1 MSEETQEPIAEAQQ
15 PAFQDPNDPFS
26 QFESPDFDFNPLD
39 ESVKERSYTKPNVD
53 PSLLEGELDEPT
65 FEAPSFE
72 DMGGPDMGGAPD
84 SEPDAFA
91 NPQLNDLSDKDKKYA
106 TAQMVDTVLDGYE
119 RLTSMANNVV
129 QIPDDKVTQMV
140 ASGELNPNL
149 RIPIDAMGN
158 TVSVPEFV
166 QEFNEQTEEAITTSE
181 EFKEKVRPAMNR
193 VFAKRGIGMTDE
205 QYLLYHFGVDLTTK
219 AITVVSLRRQ
229 VNGIFDMLKE
239 QSAAMPKARPQAKKE
254 TPKAEE
260 PAPTPTPT
268 PEPPTP
274 PKPKAKVMADPI
286 DSVEGVTK
294 EAIQQIQGEDTFSI
308 PEPKPQGAPDFGNP
322 EILSQLEALSE
333 ETPKEKPAKKT
344 TTAKKPT
351 GRKRGRPRKN
361 ASK

>member
-1 MSEETQEPIAEAQQ
+1 MSEETQEPQVAQ

-39 ESVKERSYTKPNVD
+39 ESVKERSYTKPNID
-53 PSLLEGELDEPT
+53 ASLLEGDLDEPT

-72 DMGGPDMGGAPD
+72 DMGGPDMGGAPE

-91 NPQLNDLSDKDKKYA
+91 NPQLNDLSDKDKRYA

-119 RLTSMANNVV
+119 RLTGMANNIV

-229 VNGIFDMLKE
+229 VNGIFEMLKE
-239 QSAAMPKARPQAKKE
+239 QSASMPKARPQAAKE
-254 TPKAEE
+254 TPKAE
-260 PAPTPTPT
+260 APKPTPT

-274 PKPKAKVMADPI
+274 PTPKAKVMADPM
-286 DSVEGVTK
+286 DSVEGNTR
-294 EAIQQIQGEDTFSI
+294 EAMNEIQGDDSFNI
-308 PEPKPQGAPDFGNP
+308 PEPKAQGAPDFGNP
-322 EILSQLEALSE
+322 EILAQLEALSE
-333 ETPKEKPAKKT
+333 EAPKEKTAKKT
-344 TTAKKPT
+344 TATAKPT

>member
-1 MSEETQEPIAEAQQ
+1 MSEETLQPEVAQ
-15 PAFQDPNDPFS
+15 PAPQDPNDPFS
-26 QFESPDFDFNPLD
+26 QFESPNFDFNPLD
-39 ESVKERSYTKPNVD
+39 ESVKERSYTKPNID
-53 PSLLEGELDEPT
+53 ASLLEGELEEPT

-72 DMGGPDMGGAPD
+72 DMSSPEVGGAPD
-84 SEPDAFA
+84 REPDAFA

-119 RLTSMANNVV
+119 RLTGMANNMV
-129 QIPDDKVTQMV
+129 QIPDDKVTKMV

-166 QEFNEQTEEAITTSE
+166 QEFNEQTEEAITTTE

-219 AITVVSLRRQ
+219 AITVMSLRRQ

-239 QSAAMPKARPQAKKE
+239 QSEGMPKARPQAAKQ
-254 TPKAEE
+254 TPKAE
-260 PAPTPTPT
+260 APTPRTEPT
-268 PEPPTP
+268 PEPPKP
-274 PKPKAKVMADPI
+274 PTPKARVVADPM
-286 DSVEGVTK
+286 DSVEGITK
-294 EAIQQIQGEDTFSI
+294 ETTMQSIQGDDSFVI
-308 PEPKPQGAPDFGNP
+308 PEPKAQGAPEFGNP
-322 EILSQLEALSE
+322 EILAQLEALSE
-333 ETPKEKPAKKT
+333 EAPKEKAAKKT

-361 ASK
+361 AGK